1 MGFLGVYKAIY
12 DYAPQSE
19 GELSISE
26 GDVLYVLERSEEDDW
41 WKAKKRAGADDEDEP
56 VGLIPNNYV
65 EQAQPVGQ
73 ARSLYEYTR
82 QTDEELSFPED
93 AQLQVFDTSDPDW
106 ILVGYE
112 DDYGFVPANYI
123 EMGATTTASAR
134 KAEPEPEPE
143 VEPEPLPRAVPAP
156 PTLPMRPPAPID
168 PEPPQ
173 SPPLPDRNSSVRS
186 LPSPAAGP
194 DPAAALAGVMQG
206 RSSTARATPPPPVNL
221 PPRQQYLS
229 DESDN
234 EPSPALPIRPRSE
247 STLSNDQP
255 TMSAPPR
262 RTSSRR
268 DYDDDETEPSQSS
281 RIAPGGFHMYNIN
294 EMVSVMGKKK
304 KMPTTMGINLK
315 TGVILIA
322 PEHAQDG
329 PTQEWTADKMTHY
342 SREGKHVFLELVRPS
357 KSIDFHAGAKD
368 TAEEIVSALGEL
380 AGAVRAEGLREV
392 IMAGTGQS
400 AQKRGQVLYD
410 FTAQGEDEVT
420 VHVGDEVIII
430 DDSKSEEWWQVRRLK
445 TGKEGVVPSSYIE
458 ITETISTPATSGINA
473 GRNTVAQNR
482 LEEARLTKEA
492 LKRDQKAAEVGP
504 GMRLPERNSSLSIR
518 DSGNLSGQQRSRREN
533 GRAEGGRSGS
543 SKPKPDP
550 SKVRTW
556 TDRSKSFS
564 VEAQFLGL
572 KDGKINLHKMNG
584 VKIAVP
590 VAKMSIE
597 DIEYVEHITGA
608 SLDEDKPLSEV
619 KRAKSKAASNRE
631 PTNSRVGAS
640 VEPAKPDYDWF
651 QFFLS
656 CDVAVGL
663 CERYAQAFAKDS
675 MDESVLP
682 DVDANVL
689 RNLGIREGDI
699 IKVMRYL
706 DKKFGRDG
714 KKRNVSFAG
723 DEDGAGG
730 LFSGPGGTLR
740 NNTRKGRP
748 APAVQTNDS
757 IDPKAFSQ
765 QKENSPQ
772 TSGPASPAVARPKAP
787 EKSGS
792 GFDDDAWDVK
802 PTRQPEPEVKPSP
815 APEPK
820 PTAPS
825 PAQQVQPAQPQRPP
839 TQAMQDLSL
848 LSTPL
853 EPTKVQPTA
862 TATSATPPPPL
873 PQPQLQLQPQAQAQ
887 APLQPQQTQSQPQG
901 ASPAFFTG
909 IPPQQT
915 GIPPVSAAPAIP
927 AQPLNLGLGNRQRPI
942 PPQITGAQGALM
954 PPPPPS
960 RPLSAPQSMQ
970 PSGFAPPPLQ
980 PQMTGIA
987 PPGQS
992 LNDLTQQRL
1001 QQQYMNNFQAQPTGQ
1016 GMMQF
1021 TPGTSMQPQ
1030 PGFGPGQF
1038 MQPQMTGIQ
1047 QAASPFSDPRPQ
1059 QFSPIQN
1066 QPTGFP
1072 GGFQPPQQFPQ
1083 QTGINSFLPPAL
1095 EPQRTGMPPI
1105 QPQPTSF
1112 GGFNQGFNPGMN
1124 NATAQQQPA
1133 PAPLLPQQTGPA
1145 PPVRFGVTDKIVPQP
1160 TGRRANLAQAT
1171 PQNPFGF

>member
-1 MGFLGVYKAIY
+1 MLTTV
-12 DYAPQSE
+12 
-19 GELSISE
+19 
-26 GDVLYVLERSEEDDW
+26 
-41 WKAKKRAGADDEDEP
+41 
-56 VGLIPNNYV
+56 V
-65 EQAQPVGQ
+65 E
-73 ARSLYEYTR
+73 
-82 QTDEELSFPED
+82 
-93 AQLQVFDTSDPDW
+93 
-106 ILVGYE
+106 
-112 DDYGFVPANYI
+112 
-123 EMGATTTASAR
+123 
-134 KAEPEPEPE
+134 
-143 VEPEPLPRAVPAP
+143 
-156 PTLPMRPPAPID
+156 
-168 PEPPQ
+168 
-173 SPPLPDRNSSVRS
+173 
-186 LPSPAAGP
+186 
-194 DPAAALAGVMQG
+194 
-206 RSSTARATPPPPVNL
+206 
-221 PPRQQYLS
+221 
-229 DESDN
+229 
-234 EPSPALPIRPRSE
+234 
-247 STLSNDQP
+247 
-255 TMSAPPR
+255 
-262 RTSSRR
+262 
-268 DYDDDETEPSQSS
+268 
-281 RIAPGGFHMYNIN
+281 
-294 EMVSVMGKKK
+294 
-304 KMPTTMGINLK
+304 
-315 TGVILIA
+315 
-322 PEHAQDG
+322 
-329 PTQEWTADKMTHY
+329 
-342 SREGKHVFLELVRPS
+342 
-357 KSIDFHAGAKD
+357 
-368 TAEEIVSALGEL
+368 
-380 AGAVRAEGLREV
+380 
-392 IMAGTGQS
+392 
-400 AQKRGQVLYD
+400 
-410 FTAQGEDEVT
+410 
-420 VHVGDEVIII
+420 
-430 DDSKSEEWWQVRRLK
+430 
-445 TGKEGVVPSSYIE
+445 
-458 ITETISTPATSGINA
+458 
-473 GRNTVAQNR
+473 
-482 LEEARLTKEA
+482 
-492 LKRDQKAAEVGP
+492 
-504 GMRLPERNSSLSIR
+504 
-518 DSGNLSGQQRSRREN
+518 
-533 GRAEGGRSGS
+533 
-543 SKPKPDP
+543 PDP

-597 DIEYVEHITGA
+597 DIEYVERITGA

-631 PTNSRVGAS
+631 STAGKVGASVGAS

-699 IKVMRYL
+699 IKVMRFL

-748 APAVQTNDS
+748 APAVQTNDN

-772 TSGPASPAVARPKAP
+772 TSEPSSPAVTRPKAP
-787 EKSGS
+787 AKSGS

-802 PTRQPEPEVKPSP
+802 PTRQPEPEGKPTP
-815 APEPK
+815 TPEPK
-820 PTAPS
+820 PTAP
-825 PAQQVQPAQPQRPP
+825 AQAQPVQPAQPQRPP

-853 EPTKVQPTA
+853 EPTRVQP
-862 TATSATPPPPL
+862 ATSPTPPPQPQ
-873 PQPQLQLQPQAQAQ
+873 PQPQLQLQPQLPSQPQ
-887 APLQPQQTQSQPQG
+887 TQTQMQMQPQQTQSQPQG

-915 GIPPVSAAPAIP
+915 GLSPVSAAPAMP
-927 AQPLNLGLGNRQRPI
+927 AQPLNLGLGNRQRPL

-960 RPLSAPQSMQ
+960 RPLSAPQSVQ

-987 PPGQS
+987 LPGQS
-992 LNDLTQQRL
+992 LNDLTQQRM
-1001 QQQYMNNFQAQPTGQ
+1001 QQQYMNTFQAQPTGQ
-1016 GMMQF
+1016 GMMPF
-1021 TPGTSMQPQ
+1021 NPGTGMQPQPQPQ
-1030 PGFGPGQF
+1030 PGFGHGQF

-1047 QAASPFSDPRPQ
+1047 QTASPFSDPRPQ

-1083 QTGINSFLPPAL
+1083 QTGVNSFLPPAL
-1095 EPQRTGMPPI
+1095 EPQRTGMPPM
-1105 QPQPTSF
+1105 QPQPTGF
-1112 GGFNQGFNPGMN
+1112 GGFGQAFNPGMN
-1124 NATAQQQPA
+1124 NTTAQPQQQP
-1133 PAPLLPQQTGPA
+1133 PAPLLPQKTGPA

-1160 TGRRANLAQAT
+1160 TGRRANLAQASKLSL
-1171 PQNPFGF
+1171 PLM